1 MKKNKILSLC
11 MAAIMAVSVFPMTAF
26 ASSSVGSTSADTT
39 VGEDTAQGAKTQY
52 SEAGMSDTQTKV
64 YLTVEDK
71 DLIASLP
78 TTIIVSGTPTTEG
91 KYVGEYSVGVS
102 GNMSGDKVVTIEPES
117 ANVTLKQKGK
127 NDKSASIS
135 QEQTEFSTDDFKNKT
150 RTNGAVTAD
159 SLTAGSWNGTFN
171 FNISYQQVQY
181 SYYSSIE
188 LAANDANNMTTANA
202 DVSEDNFD
210 DAVAALLVKDN
221 KASIKMLKDESN
233 VDNVILSQ
241 DTSINLGTH
250 TVTFAE
256 GKYLTANNNLLIDNG
271 KISTTNSEYA
281 ILTNSQDSSFTMN
294 NVTIKEELSSEIPKA
309 YMVKSSA
316 QNKQLDKCN
325 FEMTGTG
332 SDKTE
337 AIVLYINSKDREN
350 NSADVINNCKLSQ
363 QVAKLRKDNAKNE
376 DGTTAYHND
385 MIVLRKSTS
394 TINDIYINQQIN
406 TGTRICAINLLSNS
420 NLVLNGADIYV
431 SATVSVTGSGIFA
444 GGNAGK
450 LEINS
455 TDEHPVTVYGK
466 QWGIET
472 ASSTDTAVINGGVY
486 TSTNHTAYFET
497 SVNATNCTFNIANR
511 DKYDASNLDT
521 AYGFYCGGSN
531 GTAES
536 TINAVQN
543 FNKCVINNGD
553 TRSQSGICLQRN
565 FKYNAPKEVNLTD
578 CELYS
583 GWRGIYFNSLS
594 GKDYPSVTK
603 VNLYG
608 NTKLYDSK
616 GVLITKQQLADAI
629 AVWKTKEQ
637 GSHKTYPCASTTG
650 LRTTA
655 NTYVIVGEG
664 WATEKGVVNAY
675 ATEDCGVYDYR

>member
-1 MKKNKILSLC
+1 M
-11 MAAIMAVSVFPMTAF
+11 
-26 ASSSVGSTSADTT
+26 
-39 VGEDTAQGAKTQY
+39 
-52 SEAGMSDTQTKV
+52 
-64 YLTVEDK
+64 
-71 DLIASLP
+71 IASLP

-233 VDNVILSQ
+233 VDNVTLSQ

-281 ILTNSQDSSFTMN
+281 VYTNSQDSSFTMN
-294 NVTIKEELSSEIPKA
+294 NVTIKEELSSEIPTA
-309 YMVKSSA
+309 YMVTSFA
-316 QNKQLDKCN
+316 QNKQFDKCN

-337 AIVLYINSKDREN
+337 AVVLYINSKDREN
-350 NSADVINNCKLSQ
+350 NSTDVINNCKLSQ

-406 TGTRICAINLLSNS
+406 TGTRICGINLLSNS

-565 FKYNAPKEVNLTD
+565 YKYNAPKEVNLTD

>member
-1 MKKNKILSLC
+1 
-11 MAAIMAVSVFPMTAF
+11 MAAIMAVNVFPMTAF

-52 SEAGMSDTQTKV
+52 SEVGMSDTQTKV

-91 KYVGEYSVGVS
+91 KYVGNYSVGVS
-102 GNMSGDKVVTIEPES
+102 GDMSGDKVVTIEPES

-135 QEQTEFSTDDFKNKT
+135 QKQTEFNSDDFKNKT
-150 RTNGAVTAD
+150 RTAGTVTAD

-221 KASIKMLKDESN
+221 KASIKMLKDENN

-294 NVTIKEELSSEIPKA
+294 NVTIKEELSSEISKA
-309 YMVKSSA
+309 YMVKSLA
-316 QNKQLDKCN
+316 QNKQFDKCN

-337 AIVLYINSKDREN
+337 AVVLYINSKDREN
-350 NSADVINNCKLSQ
+350 NSTDVINNCKLSQ

-406 TGTRICAINLLSNS
+406 TGTRICGITLLNNS
-420 NLVLNGADIYV
+420 NLILNGADITS
-431 SATVSVTGSGIFA
+431 SATVTQDGCGIFA
-444 GGNAGK
+444 NGSAGK

-455 TDEHPVTVYGK
+455 TDEHPVSVYGK
-466 QWGIET
+466 EWGIET
-472 ASSTDTAVINGGVY
+472 ASSTDTAIINGGVY

-565 FKYNAPKEVNLTD
+565 YKYNAPKEVNLTD

-637 GSHKTYPCASTTG
+637 GSHKTYPCAATTG
-650 LRTTA
+650 LKTTA
-655 NTYVIVGEG
+655 STYVIVGEG

>member
-1 MKKNKILSLC
+1 

-52 SEAGMSDTQTKV
+52 SEVGMSDTQTKV

-233 VDNVILSQ
+233 VDNVTLSQ

-281 ILTNSQDSSFTMN
+281 VYTNSQDSSFTMN
-294 NVTIKEELSSEIPKA
+294 NVTIKEELSSEIPTA
-309 YMVKSSA
+309 YMVTSFA
-316 QNKQLDKCN
+316 QNKQFDKCN

-337 AIVLYINSKDREN
+337 AVVLYINSKDREN
-350 NSADVINNCKLSQ
+350 NSTDVINNCKLSQ

-406 TGTRICAINLLSNS
+406 TGTRICGINLLSNS

-565 FKYNAPKEVNLTD
+565 YKYNAPKEVNLTD

-655 NTYVIVGEG
+655 NTCVIVGEG

>member
-1 MKKNKILSLC
+1 
-11 MAAIMAVSVFPMTAF
+11 MT
-26 ASSSVGSTSADTT
+26 
-39 VGEDTAQGAKTQY
+39 
-52 SEAGMSDTQTKV
+52 
-64 YLTVEDK
+64 
-71 DLIASLP
+71 DL
-78 TTIIVSGTPTTEG
+78 
-91 KYVGEYSVGVS
+91 
-102 GNMSGDKVVTIEPES
+102 M
-117 ANVTLKQKGK
+117 
-127 NDKSASIS
+127 
-135 QEQTEFSTDDFKNKT
+135 
-150 RTNGAVTAD
+150 
-159 SLTAGSWNGTFN
+159 
-171 FNISYQQVQY
+171 QVQY

-233 VDNVILSQ
+233 VDNVTLSQ

-281 ILTNSQDSSFTMN
+281 VYTNSQDSSFTMN
-294 NVTIKEELSSEIPKA
+294 NVTIKEELSSEIPTA
-309 YMVKSSA
+309 YMVMSLA
-316 QNKQLDKCN
+316 QNKQFDKCN

-337 AIVLYINSKDREN
+337 AVVLRINGKDRET
-350 NSADVINNCKLSQ
+350 NSTDIINNCKLSQ
-363 QVAKLRKDNAKNE
+363 QVDKLRKDNANNE
-376 DGTTAYHND
+376 NGTTAYHND
-385 MIVLRKSTS
+385 MIVLRHSECI
-394 TINDIYINQQIN
+394 INDICINQVVN
-406 TGTRICAINLLSNS
+406 TGTRICGISTASGG
-420 NLVLNGADIYV
+420 NLVLNGADISS
-431 SATVSVTGSGIFA
+431 SATVTQAGCGIISN
-444 GGNAGK
+444 GTSGK

-486 TSTNHTAYFET
+486 TSTNHTAYFVT

-521 AYGFYCGGSN
+521 AYGFYCGGSVA
-531 GTAES
+531 TAES

-565 FKYNAPKEVNLTD
+565 YKYNAPKEVNLTD

>member
-11 MAAIMAVSVFPMTAF
+11 MAAIMAVSVIPMTAF

-52 SEAGMSDTQTKV
+52 SEVGMSDTQTKV

-91 KYVGEYSVGVS
+91 KYVGNYSVGVS
-102 GNMSGDKVVTIEPES
+102 GDMSGDKVVTIEPES

-135 QEQTEFSTDDFKNKT
+135 QKQTEFNSDDFKNKT
-150 RTNGAVTAD
+150 RTAGTVTAD

-309 YMVKSSA
+309 YMVKSLA

-337 AIVLYINSKDREN
+337 AVVLYINSKDCEN
-350 NSADVINNCKLSQ
+350 NSTDVINNCKLSQ

-385 MIVLRKSTS
+385 VIVLRKSTS
-394 TINDIYINQQIN
+394 TINDIYINQNIN
-406 TGTRICAINLLSNS
+406 TGTRMCGINLLNNS
-420 NLVLNGADIYV
+420 NLILNGADITS
-431 SATVSVTGSGIFA
+431 SATVTQSGCGIITNGS
-444 GGNAGK
+444 AGK

-455 TDEHPVTVYGK
+455 TDEHPVSVYGK

-472 ASSTDTAVINGGVY
+472 ASATDTAIINGGVY
-486 TSTNHTAYFET
+486 TSTSLTAYFET

-583 GWRGIYFNSLS
+583 GWRGIYFNALS
-594 GKDYPSVTK
+594 GKDYPAVTK

-637 GSHKTYPCASTTG
+637 GSHKNYPCAATTG

>member
-11 MAAIMAVSVFPMTAF
+11 MAAIMAVSVIPMTAF

-52 SEAGMSDTQTKV
+52 SEVGMSDTQTKV

-91 KYVGEYSVGVS
+91 KYVGNYSVGVS
-102 GNMSGDKVVTIEPES
+102 GDMSGDKVVTIEPES

-135 QEQTEFSTDDFKNKT
+135 QKQTEFNSDDFKNKT
-150 RTNGAVTAD
+150 RTAGTVTAD

-309 YMVKSSA
+309 YGKV
-316 QNKQLDKCN
+316 L
-325 FEMTGTG
+325 GT
-332 SDKTE
+332 K
-337 AIVLYINSKDREN
+337 
-350 NSADVINNCKLSQ
+350 
-363 QVAKLRKDNAKNE
+363 
-376 DGTTAYHND
+376 
-385 MIVLRKSTS
+385 
-394 TINDIYINQQIN
+394 
-406 TGTRICAINLLSNS
+406 
-420 NLVLNGADIYV
+420 
-431 SATVSVTGSGIFA
+431 
-444 GGNAGK
+444 
-450 LEINS
+450 
-455 TDEHPVTVYGK
+455 
-466 QWGIET
+466 
-472 ASSTDTAVINGGVY
+472 
-486 TSTNHTAYFET
+486 
-497 SVNATNCTFNIANR
+497 
-511 DKYDASNLDT
+511 
-521 AYGFYCGGSN
+521 
-531 GTAES
+531 
-536 TINAVQN
+536 
-543 FNKCVINNGD
+543 
-553 TRSQSGICLQRN
+553 
-565 FKYNAPKEVNLTD
+565 
-578 CELYS
+578 
-583 GWRGIYFNSLS
+583 
-594 GKDYPSVTK
+594 
-603 VNLYG
+603 
-608 NTKLYDSK
+608 
-616 GVLITKQQLADAI
+616 
-629 AVWKTKEQ
+629 
-637 GSHKTYPCASTTG
+637 
-650 LRTTA
+650 
-655 NTYVIVGEG
+655 
-664 WATEKGVVNAY
+664 
-675 ATEDCGVYDYR
+675 

>member
-1 MKKNKILSLC
+1 MKKNKVISLC

-26 ASSSVGSTSADTT
+26 ASSSVGSTATDTT

-52 SEAGMSDTQTKV
+52 SEVGMSDAQTKV

-78 TTIIVSGTPTTEG
+78 TTIIVSGTPTSEG

-102 GNMSGDKVVTIEPES
+102 GDMSGDKVVTIEPES

-135 QEQTEFSTDDFKNKT
+135 QEQTEFNSDDFKNKT

-188 LAANDANNMTTANA
+188 LAAKDANNMTTANA
-202 DVSEDNFD
+202 DVTEDNFD

-221 KASIKMLKDESN
+221 KANIKMLKDESN
-233 VDNVILSQ
+233 VDNVTLSQ

-281 ILTNSQDSSFTMN
+281 VYTNSQDSSFTMN
-294 NVTIKEELSSEIPKA
+294 NVTIKEELSSEIPTA
-309 YMVKSSA
+309 YMVMSLA
-316 QNKQLDKCN
+316 QNKQFDKCN

-337 AIVLYINSKDREN
+337 AVVLRINGKDRET
-350 NSADVINNCKLSQ
+350 NSTDIINNCKLSQ
-363 QVAKLRKDNAKNE
+363 QVDKLRKDNAKNE
-376 DGTTAYHND
+376 NGTTAYHND
-385 MIVLRKSTS
+385 MIVLRHSECI
-394 TINDIYINQQIN
+394 INDICINQVVN
-406 TGTRICAINLLSNS
+406 TGTRICGISTASGG
-420 NLVLNGADIYV
+420 NLVLNGADISS
-431 SATVSVTGSGIFA
+431 SATVTQDGCGIMSN
-444 GGNAGK
+444 GTSGK

-486 TSTNHTAYFET
+486 TSTNHTAYFVT

-521 AYGFYCGGSN
+521 AYGFYCGGSVA
-531 GTAES
+531 TAES

-565 FKYNAPKEVNLTD
+565 YKYNAPKEVNLTD

-594 GKDYPSVTK
+594 GKDYPAVTK

-637 GSHKTYPCASTTG
+637 GSHSSYPCASTTG

-655 NTYVIVGEG
+655 NTYIIVGEG

>member
-26 ASSSVGSTSADTT
+26 ASSSVGSTSTDTT

-52 SEAGMSDTQTKV
+52 SEVGMSDTQTKV

-102 GNMSGDKVVTIEPES
+102 GDMSGDKVVTIEPES

-233 VDNVILSQ
+233 VDNVTLSQ

-281 ILTNSQDSSFTMN
+281 VYTNSQDSSFTMN
-294 NVTIKEELSSEIPKA
+294 NVTIKEELSSEIPTA
-309 YMVKSSA
+309 YMVTSFA
-316 QNKQLDKCN
+316 QNKQFDKCN

-337 AIVLYINSKDREN
+337 AVVLYINSKDREN
-350 NSADVINNCKLSQ
+350 NSTDVINNCKLSQ

-406 TGTRICAINLLSNS
+406 TGTHIFGINLLSNS

-565 FKYNAPKEVNLTD
+565 YKYNAPKEVNLTD